1 MIAMFQYF
9 FYTLLME
16 LPILI
21 VCYINEW
28 KKILV
33 IGILLNLFTWPLL
46 TLLYFYTD
54 IHLLFLELGV
64 LIIEA
69 IGFRIFLNTSLKK
82 SFLVSFLANGLSLLI
97 AVILNGVSI
106 VY

>member
-54 IHLLFLELGV
+54 IHLLLLESGV
-64 LIIEA
+64 FIIEA
-69 IGFRIFLNTSLKK
+69 IGIRIFLTTSLKK
-82 SFLVSFLANGLSLLI
+82 SLLVSFLANGLSLFV
-97 AVILNGVSI
+97 AVVLNGVSI